1 MFVKS
6 SGEVAEPTLHDVVD
20 DDAADINRSNISRV
34 VVQRVEHFPPPARA
48 DNQDLLVPAS
58 HQVLQADEVG
68 IEPGPQNVEVAVKPG
83 RVGGE
88 PHVEVDEPEVGDAA
102 RVGRAQP
109 PAFEILPLLRDA
121 RIPNDRPRI
130 QRPTLKVHVPFSH
143 GEAPVSGSAH
153 LTHRTELLNVE
164 QGHAGGQDQQPAEQQ
179 REPGGCDA
187 RAHMPRRPQ
196 QQHEHRRQR
205 REHDRGRRAESL
217 EAGGRSQTP
226 EARAAQV
233 GEIQPADIL
242 NLVTKEDINQ
252 ETPDEKGDDGN
263 QLNEKQVERGS
274 SVERVSKLA
283 VVDRYLHQ
291 QHRQ

>member
-1 MFVKS
+1 
-6 SGEVAEPTLHDVVD
+6 
-20 DDAADINRSNISRV
+20 
-34 VVQRVEHFPPPARA
+34 
-48 DNQDLLVPAS
+48 
-58 HQVLQADEVG
+58 
-68 IEPGPQNVEVAVKPG
+68 
-83 RVGGE
+83 
-88 PHVEVDEPEVGDAA
+88 
-102 RVGRAQP
+102 
-109 PAFEILPLLRDA
+109 
-121 RIPNDRPRI
+121 
-130 QRPTLKVHVPFSH
+130 
-143 GEAPVSGSAH
+143 
-153 LTHRTELLNVE
+153 
-164 QGHAGGQDQQPAEQQ
+164 
-179 REPGGCDA
+179 
-187 RAHMPRRPQ
+187 MPRRPQ